1 MAWHRRY
8 ITIKLIRGLMMKNKR
23 YEVTWYKQKDT
34 VLNEEIQTKI
44 VTYMEEAAKAL
55 ETRLVCQ
62 EMSGMYMVWEIV
74 ADENLNLSK
83 VLRNLQKKVSKK
95 LGFLLEKLFDMEKG
109 VRIVTF
115 PNHLAKEDG
124 RLNRLIKD
132 IVDVGYYDLHEF
144 FDGDLTTFKLYLQE
158 RKLGIIDLGERIFLV
173 DQELLNHRINL
184 NCFECT
190 KKHQY
195 GCCCGSPCD
204 MSRRNKERFD
214 KYEGEIAKEVKALD
228 PNSYE
233 KIKEAGGFVSL
244 DGSINACEGHCT
256 LLICHEGT
264 YKCVAHKYALEHEM
278 PIYEICP
285 LSCLMYPL
293 EIMTLFTDKQK
304 RITLL
309 TSVVEEEFATTYG
322 RWGSYASLDVELKC
336 INEQGHDEVFKL
348 EDYRPV
354 YEVNKNLLIYAFGKE
369 VFEGIVHLCDENAGK

>member
-1 MAWHRRY
+1 
-8 ITIKLIRGLMMKNKR
+8 MKNKR
-23 YEVTWYKQKDT
+23 YEVTWYKKEEA
-34 VLNEEIQTKI
+34 VLNEEIQSKI
-44 VTYMEEAAKAL
+44 ISCMEAVAKEVDIKL
-55 ETRLVCQ
+55 RCKEINNQ
-62 EMSGMYMVWEIV
+62 YMVCEMETEESV
-74 ADENLNLSK
+74 NLNK

-95 LGFLLEKLFDMEKG
+95 LGNLFERTFDLQKG
-109 VRIVTF
+109 MRIITF

-144 FDGDLTTFKLYLQE
+144 FDGDLTAFKLYLQE
-158 RKLGIIDLGERIFLV
+158 RPLGIIDLGERVFLV
-173 DQELLNHRINL
+173 DQELLNYKINL

-190 KKHQY
+190 KQHQY

-214 KYEGEIAKEVKALD
+214 KYEADIAKEVKVLD
-228 PNSYE
+228 PKGYE
-233 KIKEAGGFVSL
+233 KIKQAGGFISL
-244 DGSINACEGHCT
+244 DGSINACEGHCA
-256 LLICHEGT
+256 LLVCHEGT
-264 YKCVAHKYALEHEM
+264 YKCVAHKYALEHQI

-309 TSVVEEEFATTYG
+309 TSVVEEDFATAYG
-322 RWGSYASLDVELKC
+322 RWGSYASLEVELKC

-348 EDYRPV
+348 EEYKPV
-354 YEVNKNLLIYAFGKE
+354 YEVNEGLLTYTFGKD
-369 VFEGIVHLCDENAGK
+369 VFEGIVRLCDKNASK